1 MADTTPR
8 RISSVLPMSCRHSS
22 RSTAHVIPPVLVLI
36 LATFLLTWIGSAT
49 CACNN
54 GRSEA
59 GAPAPELKSFWALET
74 IPSFHITLDD
84 EALGKLK
91 KEPREFVSGAFRY
104 QDQTVAS
111 AGIRLKGHRS
121 MRPIGDKPSFKIRFD
136 KYQDGAR
143 LLGQRYMVL
152 NNMVEDPTMMREILG
167 YRLYRAMGVPA
178 PEMGYAEVFVN
189 DEPYG
194 LYSLVEPAD
203 EVFLARHFDDATGNL
218 YEGEYGCDLYEDDVE
233 GFDRDSGKDKSR
245 ADLRALVATV
255 SSQAAALFEA
265 GKSPL
270 AMDSFLAYLA
280 VSAFLGDF
288 DGYRH
293 SHNYRIYHE
302 PGRDA
307 WYFLPWGIDR
317 TFKKNLSIY
326 DSEGLLAKRCFRD
339 AACRLAYVRTMR
351 TVIERFEALQ
361 LEQGVRVV
369 GTVID
374 EAVRRDPRRD
384 YDRDKM
390 RQARQELIDFIA
402 RRPGEVR
409 DQLSCLDADG
419 NEVDRDGDG
428 HGCMDCSDSDPAVHP
443 GAAETCNGADD
454 DCSGLA
460 DDAPACA
467 CPAIDVDG
475 TTFYLCD
482 LPMPWTEA
490 AAFCEAQGH
499 TLARVDTEE
508 QSRRLYQAAAK
519 REDDRDRR
527 WWIGLS
533 DRGEEERFQWH
544 DGAAVEL
551 TNWSRG
557 EPDND
562 GCNQDCA
569 ALKQDAN
576 GKWHDTHC
584 GQHEPFIC
592 R

>member
-1 MADTTPR
+1 
-8 RISSVLPMSCRHSS
+8 MSCRHSS
-22 RSTAHVIPPVLVLI
+22 RSSVHGVPPVLLLSFV
-36 LATFLLTWIGSAT
+36 TFLLTWIGGAT

-54 GRSEA
+54 GGSG
-59 GAPAPELKSFWALET
+59 GAPDSNLKAFWSLET
-74 IPSFHITLDD
+74 IPTFHITLDD
-84 EALGKLK
+84 EALRKLK
-91 KEPREFVSGAFRY
+91 KDPREFVSGTFRY
-104 QDQTVAS
+104 QDQTLTNV
-111 AGIRLKGHRS
+111 GVRLKGHRS
-121 MRPIGDKPSFKIRFD
+121 LRPIDDKPSFKIRFD
-136 KYQDGAR
+136 KYQDGVR
-143 LLGQRYMVL
+143 FLGQRHLVL

-178 PEMGYAEVFVN
+178 PEMGYAEVIVN
-189 DEPYG
+189 DTPYG

-245 ADLRALVATV
+245 ADLRALVGAV
-255 SSQAAALFEA
+255 SSQSAALFEA

-270 AMDSFLAYLA
+270 AMDAFLAYLA

-302 PGRDA
+302 PRRAA

-351 TVIERFEALQ
+351 TVIERFEALK

-374 EAVRRDPRRD
+374 QAVRRDGRRD
-384 YDRDKM
+384 YDQDKM
-390 RQARQELIDFIA
+390 RQARQELIDFIT
-402 RRPGEVR
+402 RRPDEVR
-409 DQLSCLDADG
+409 AQLACIDADG

-428 HGCMDCSDSDPAVHP
+428 HACMDCNDGDAAIHP
-443 GAAETCNGADD
+443 GAAEACNGVDD

-467 CPAIDVDG
+467 CPTVDIDG
-475 TTFYLCD
+475 ATFYLCD

-499 TLARVDTEE
+499 TLARIDSEE
-508 QSRRLYQAAAK
+508 QSRRLYQAAAR
-519 REDDRDRR
+519 REDDR

-533 DRGEEERFQWH
+533 DRAEEDRFQWR
-544 DGAAVEL
+544 DGAPLEF
-551 TNWSRG
+551 TYWSRG

-562 GCNQDCA
+562 ACNQDCA